1 MSDQAEIWSFPTD
14 PAQFDNDDRISFSRL
29 DNKHIAVQSDGHEY
43 EFDAD
48 LRRWLPIV
56 DEALI
61 HAQQAAYGTAHE
73 DDQHS
78 ESSRHGQKRKKGPS
92 DDREVS

>member
-1 MSDQAEIWSFPTD
+1 MSEQAEIWSFPTD
-14 PAQFDNDDRISFSRL
+14 PAQFDDDDRISFSRL
-29 DNKHIAVQSDGHEY
+29 DNKYIAVQSDGTEY

-48 LRRWLPIV
+48 LRRWLPIF

-61 HAQQAAYGTAHE
+61 QAQQAAYGATHE
-73 DDQHS
+73 DDQYS

>member
-14 PAQFDNDDRISFSRL
+14 PAQFDEDDRISFSRL
-29 DNKHIAVQSDGHEY
+29 DNKYIAVQSDGTEY
-43 EFDAD
+43 EFDSD
-48 LRRWLPIV
+48 LRRWLPII
-56 DEALI
+56 DDALI
-61 HAQQAAYGTAHE
+61 QAQQAAYGIAHE
-73 DDQHS
+73 DDQYS